1 VTIGV
6 KVRGSRGRHHRRIE
20 VLALQACAPAGATR
34 HHPPGWAE
42 CGRGPGSPI
51 NPPQHQEILM
61 SNHIYKMIEL
71 VGSSTT
77 TIDDAVQN
85 AIAKAAKTM
94 RNIHWF
100 QVTETRGTVVGDK
113 IGQWQVTLKIGFT
126 LEE

>member
-1 VTIGV
+1 M
-6 KVRGSRGRHHRRIE
+6 RPR
-20 VLALQACAPAGATR
+20 
-34 HHPPGWAE
+34 
-42 CGRGPGSPI
+42 PGSPM

-77 TIDDAVQN
+77 TIEDAVQN